1 MEEGCLALRQEPVS
15 RAQDRCRILGGCHL
29 LNECSL
35 AALCSNRAYIQAH
48 SLIFGR
54 CSRCR
59 KSSLLDACLA
69 WRVSLLLVC
78 TPWQQVLQGR
88 WYQAWGASEQN
99 PAFHP
104 QGCCISLLGPDSAA
118 FGGGKA

>member
-1 MEEGCLALRQEPVS
+1 MSGLETGAGLLCPGLMTPVGFWG
-15 RAQDRCRILGGCHL
+15 DYHL
-29 LNECSL
+29 TKFRS
-35 AALCSNRAYIQAH
+35 AALCSNRACIQPY

-78 TPWQQVLQGR
+78 TPWQQAL
-88 WYQAWGASEQN
+88 
-99 PAFHP
+99 
-104 QGCCISLLGPDSAA
+104 
-118 FGGGKA
+118 